1 MSRLLSILLVTS
13 LLLSGCV
20 GESEDELEFNG
31 TEFGDPPLA
40 PDFTL
45 TDQHGDALTL
55 SDLEGRVIVV
65 AFVYTSCPD
74 ICIAISA
81 NMAWVQANLGE
92 YEERVVFISIT
103 IDPARDTV
111 EHLAEWTASLDYD
124 WPHLTSENPDV
135 LIEVY
140 ENWRIYVDEEHL
152 NDSATDDDSHN
163 SSDEHSH
170 NASDEDADEEYE
182 VGHSTITFILDKQL
196 RKRVAYTGTTW
207 DMAGFVED
215 LQKLVDE

>member
-1 MSRLLSILLVTS
+1 MSRFLSILLVAS

-20 GESEDELEFNG
+20 GEAEDELEFNG

-111 EHLAEWTASLDYD
+111 EHLAEWTASLGYD
-124 WPHLTSENPDV
+124 WPHLTSENSDV

-140 ENWRIYVDEEHL
+140 EDWRIYVDEEHL

-170 NASDEDADEEYE
+170 NASDEDADEDYE

-207 DMAGFVED
+207 DMNGFVED

>member
-1 MSRLLSILLVTS
+1 MSRFLSILLVAS

-20 GESEDELEFNG
+20 GEAEDELEFNG

-81 NMAWVQANLGE
+81 NMAWLQANLGE

-111 EHLAEWTASLDYD
+111 EHLAEWTASLGYD
-124 WPHLTSENPDV
+124 WPHLTSENSDV

-140 ENWRIYVDEEHL
+140 EDWRIYVDEEHL

-170 NASDEDADEEYE
+170 NASDEDADEDYE

-207 DMAGFVED
+207 DMNGFVED

>member
-1 MSRLLSILLVTS
+1 MSRLLSILLVAS

-20 GESEDELEFNG
+20 GEAEDELEFNG

-81 NMAWVQANLGE
+81 NMAWLQANLGE

-111 EHLAEWTASLDYD
+111 EHLAEWTASLGYD
-124 WPHLTSENPDV
+124 WPHLTSENSDV

-140 ENWRIYVDEEHL
+140 EDWRIYADEEHL

-170 NASDEDADEEYE
+170 NASDEDADEDYE

-207 DMAGFVED
+207 DMDGFVED

>member
-1 MSRLLSILLVTS
+1 MSRFLSILLVAS

-20 GESEDELEFNG
+20 GEAEDELEFNG

-81 NMAWVQANLGE
+81 NMAWLQANLGE

-111 EHLAEWTASLDYD
+111 EHLAEWTASLGYD
-124 WPHLTSENPDV
+124 WPHLTSENSDV

-140 ENWRIYVDEEHL
+140 EDWRIYVVEEHL
-152 NDSATDDDSHN
+152 NGSATDDDSHN

-170 NASDEDADEEYE
+170 NASDEDADEDYE

-207 DMAGFVED
+207 DMDGFVED

>member
-1 MSRLLSILLVTS
+1 MSRFLSILLVAS

-20 GESEDELEFNG
+20 GEAEDELEFNG

-81 NMAWVQANLGE
+81 NMAWAQANLGE
-92 YEERVVFISIT
+92 YEEGVVFISIT

-111 EHLAEWTASLDYD
+111 EHLAEWTASLGYD
-124 WPHLTSENPDV
+124 WPHLTSEDSDV

-140 ENWRIYVDEEHL
+140 ENWRVYV
-152 NDSATDDDSHN
+152 
-163 SSDEHSH
+163 
-170 NASDEDADEEYE
+170 
-182 VGHSTITFILDKQL
+182 
-196 RKRVAYTGTTW
+196 
-207 DMAGFVED
+207 
-215 LQKLVDE
+215 

>member
-1 MSRLLSILLVTS
+1 MSRFLSILLVAS

-20 GESEDELEFNG
+20 GEAEDELEFNG

-81 NMAWVQANLGE
+81 NMAWLQANLGE

-111 EHLAEWTASLDYD
+111 EHLAEWTASLGYD
-124 WPHLTSENPDV
+124 WPHLTSENSDV

-140 ENWRIYVDEEHL
+140 EDWRIYVDEEHL

-170 NASDEDADEEYE
+170 NASDEDADEDYE

-207 DMAGFVED
+207 DMDGFVED

>member
-1 MSRLLSILLVTS
+1 MSRFLSILLVAS

-20 GESEDELEFNG
+20 GEAEDELEFNG

-81 NMAWVQANLGE
+81 NMAWLQANLGE

-111 EHLAEWTASLDYD
+111 EHLAEWTASLGYD
-124 WPHLTSENPDV
+124 WPHLTSENSDV

-140 ENWRIYVDEEHL
+140 EDWRIYVDEEHL
-152 NDSATDDDSHN
+152 NDSATDDDSPN

-170 NASDEDADEEYE
+170 NASDEDADEDYE

-207 DMAGFVED
+207 DMDGFVED

>member
-1 MSRLLSILLVTS
+1 MSRFLSILLVAS

-20 GESEDELEFNG
+20 GEAEDELEFNG

-81 NMAWVQANLGE
+81 NMAWLQANLGE

-111 EHLAEWTASLDYD
+111 EHLAEWTASLGYD
-124 WPHLTSENPDV
+124 WPHLTSENSDV

-140 ENWRIYVDEEHL
+140 EDWRIYVDEEHL

-207 DMAGFVED
+207 DMNGFVED

>member
-1 MSRLLSILLVTS
+1 MSRLLSILLVAS

-20 GESEDELEFNG
+20 GEAEDELEFNG

-111 EHLAEWTASLDYD
+111 EHLAEWTASLGYD
-124 WPHLTSENPDV
+124 WPHLTSENSDV

-140 ENWRIYVDEEHL
+140 EDWRIYVDEEHL
-152 NDSATDDDSHN
+152 NDSATDDDSPN

-207 DMAGFVED
+207 DMNGFVED

>member
-1 MSRLLSILLVTS
+1 MSRFLSILLVAS

-20 GESEDELEFNG
+20 GEAEDELEFNG

-81 NMAWVQANLGE
+81 NMAWLQANLGE

-111 EHLAEWTASLDYD
+111 EHLAEWTASLAYD
-124 WPHLTSENPDV
+124 WPHLTSENSDV

-140 ENWRIYVDEEHL
+140 EDWRIYVDEEHL

-170 NASDEDADEEYE
+170 NASDEDADEDYE

-207 DMAGFVED
+207 DMNGFVED

>member
-1 MSRLLSILLVTS
+1 MSRFLSILLVAS

-20 GESEDELEFNG
+20 GEAEDELEFNG

-81 NMAWVQANLGE
+81 NMAWLQANLGE

-111 EHLAEWTASLDYD
+111 EHLAEWTASLGYD
-124 WPHLTSENPDV
+124 WPHLTSENSDV

-140 ENWRIYVDEEHL
+140 EDWRIYVDEEHL
-152 NDSATDDDSHN
+152 NDSATDDDSPN

-170 NASDEDADEEYE
+170 NASDEDADEDYE

-207 DMAGFVED
+207 DMNGFVED

>member
-1 MSRLLSILLVTS
+1 VTS

-74 ICIAISA
+74 ICIEISA
-81 NMAWVQANLGE
+81 NMAWAQANLGE
-92 YEERVVFISIT
+92 YEEGVVFISIT

-111 EHLAEWTASLDYD
+111 EHLAEWTASLSYD
-124 WPHLTSENPDV
+124 WPHLTSEDSDV

-140 ENWRIYVDEEHL
+140 ENWRIYVDDEHL
-152 NDSATDDDSHN
+152 NGSAT
-163 SSDEHSH
+163 DEHSH

-182 VGHSTITFILDKQL
+182 VGHSTITFILDKQM
-196 RKRVAYTGTTW
+196 RKRVAYSGIYLDAEEFTR
-207 DMAGFVED
+207 DVQSLEH
-215 LQKLVDE
+215 E

>member
-1 MSRLLSILLVTS
+1 MSRFLSILLVAS

-20 GESEDELEFNG
+20 GEAEDELEFNG

-81 NMAWVQANLGE
+81 NMAWAQANLGE

-111 EHLAEWTASLDYD
+111 EHLAEWTASLAYD
-124 WPHLTSENPDV
+124 WPHLTSEDSDV

-140 ENWRIYVDEEHL
+140 ENWRIYVDDEHL
-152 NDSATDDDSHN
+152 NGSAT
-163 SSDEHSH
+163 DEHSH
-170 NASDEDADEEYE
+170 NASDEDADEDYE

-207 DMAGFVED
+207 DMNGFVED

>member
-1 MSRLLSILLVTS
+1 MSRFLSILLVAS

-20 GESEDELEFNG
+20 GEAEDELEFNG

-81 NMAWVQANLGE
+81 NMAWAQANLGE

-111 EHLAEWTASLDYD
+111 EHLAEWTASLGYE
-124 WPHLTSENPDV
+124 WPHLTSENSDV

-140 ENWRIYVDEEHL
+140 ENWRVYVDKEHL

-163 SSDEHSH
+163 
-170 NASDEDADEEYE
+170 ASDEDYE

-207 DMAGFVED
+207 DMNGFVED